1 MLTRELISQVH
12 RLEIKTR
19 RLVNEIFSGQYESV
33 FRGLGMEFAEVREY
47 VPGDEIRW
55 IDWNVTARMGRPYVK
70 KFMAEREMT
79 VVLMVDGSASLRFG
93 TADKWKSELAAEVA
107 AVLGFS
113 AIRNNDKVGLCLFS
127 DHVEKFIRPQKGR
140 THTLRLV
147 RDVLEFSPQR
157 VATNLEEAL
166 RYLNRVLKRK
176 AVIFLLSDF
185 APSPVRRMGEGGDE
199 GKGRA
204 LTLHPLPPLAGEGS
218 LERLLAVTAKRH
230 DLIALQVQDPREE
243 SLPDAGLLEFRD
255 AETGQTLCL
264 DTSGRAVRR
273 QFEESARLRQ
283 KNLEGLLRRHGIDHI
298 ILKTDRSFVIP
309 LMRFF
314 QSRVK
319 RFR

>member
-55 IDWNVTARMGRPYVK
+55 IDWNVTARMGHPYVK
-70 KFMAEREMT
+70 KFVAEREMT
-79 VVLMVDGSASLRFG
+79 VMLMVDGSASLRFG
-93 TADKWKSELAAEVA
+93 TAMKWKSELAAEVA

-113 AIRNNDKVGLCLFS
+113 AIRNSDKVGLCLFS
-127 DHVEKFIRPQKGR
+127 DRVEKFIRPQKGR

-157 VATNLEEAL
+157 VGTRLDEAL

-176 AVIFLLSDF
+176 AVVFLLSDF
-185 APSPVRRMGEGGDE
+185 YQMDE
-199 GKGRA
+199 K
-204 LTLHPLPPLAGEGS
+204 
-218 LERLLAVTAKRH
+218 LLAATAKRH

-243 SLPDAGLLEFRD
+243 TLPDAGLLELKD
-255 AETGQTLCL
+255 AETGETLGV
-264 DTSGRAVRR
+264 DSSDRAVRR
-273 QFEESARLRQ
+273 QFEAAAQARQ
-283 KNLEGLLRRHGIDHI
+283 KNLDTLFRRHGIDHI
-298 ILKTDRSFVIP
+298 VLKTDKSFVIP
-309 LMRFF
+309 LLRFF

>member
-19 RLVNEIFSGQYESV
+19 RLVNEIFSGQYQSV

-55 IDWNVTARMGRPYVK
+55 IDWNVTARMGHPYVK

-79 VVLMVDGSASLRFG
+79 VVLMVDGSASMRFG

-140 THTLRLV
+140 THTLRLI
-147 RDVLEFSPQR
+147 RDVLEFKPQR
-157 VATNLEEAL
+157 TATRMDEAL
-166 RYLNRVLKRK
+166 RYLNRVVKHK
-176 AVIFLLSDF
+176 AVVFLLTDF
-185 APSPVRRMGEGGDE
+185 YQVDE
-199 GKGRA
+199 K
-204 LTLHPLPPLAGEGS
+204 
-218 LERLLAVTAKRH
+218 LLAVTAKRH

-243 SLPDAGLLEFRD
+243 TLPDVGLMEWRD
-255 AETGQTLCL
+255 AETGASLSI
-264 DTSGRAVRR
+264 DSSDRSVRR
-273 QFEESARLRQ
+273 RFEENARARQ
-283 KNLEGLLRRHGIDHI
+283 KSLDSLFRRHGIDHI
-298 ILKTDRSFVIP
+298 VLKTDRSFVSP
-309 LMRFF
+309 LLRFF

-319 RFR
+319 RIR

>member
-55 IDWNVTARMGRPYVK
+55 IDWNVTARMGHPYVK
-70 KFMAEREMT
+70 KFVAEREMT
-79 VVLMVDGSASLRFG
+79 VVLMVDGSASMRFG
-93 TADKWKSELAAEVA
+93 TAAKWKSELAAEVA

-157 VATNLEEAL
+157 VATHVDEAL
-166 RYLNRVLKRK
+166 RYLNRVVKHK
-176 AVIFLLSDF
+176 AVVFLLTDF
-185 APSPVRRMGEGGDE
+185 YQVDE
-199 GKGRA
+199 K
-204 LTLHPLPPLAGEGS
+204 
-218 LERLLAVTAKRH
+218 LLAVTAKRH

-243 SLPDAGLLEFRD
+243 SLPSAGLLEFRD
-255 AETGQTLCL
+255 AETGETLCV
-264 DTSGRAVRR
+264 DTSARAVRR
-273 QFEESARLRQ
+273 QFEETARERQ
-283 KNLEGLLRRHGIDHI
+283 KNLDGLLSRHGIDHI
-298 ILKTDRSFVIP
+298 ILRTDQSFVIP

-319 RFR
+319 RIR